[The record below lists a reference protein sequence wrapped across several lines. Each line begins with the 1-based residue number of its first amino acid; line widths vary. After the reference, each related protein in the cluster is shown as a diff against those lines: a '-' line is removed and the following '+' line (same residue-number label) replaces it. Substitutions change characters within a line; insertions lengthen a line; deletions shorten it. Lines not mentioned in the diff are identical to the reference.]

1 MLTSVADLNN
11 SVSISNQVLLDMLT
25 ASKFILESNNVTSID
40 RDVDNDVKTDVVD
53 DSDEEEEDADPM
65 VLLVD
70 STLELLSMR
79 ADQSIKGN
87 PSITLTKKQE
97 LIIYYRY
104 KRLL

>member
-1 MLTSVADLNN
+1 
-11 SVSISNQVLLDMLT
+11 MLT

-87 PSITLTKKQE
+87 PSITLTKKRE